1 MSWGAGSGG
10 CTGRCRRATSGRP
23 VGTGQG
29 RASAPTGARSSA
41 PSRSRS
47 RSWASRRSRCSW
59 CSTVSSST
67 TTATT
72 PAPTSGPGSGARA
85 DLARDAAAASRGA
98 AGHLAGAVLRP
109 GVRVHPDPAHRAA
122 GRRPVGGERATGGAD
137 LRGAVL
143 DVRRLRLADQ
153 PGAAGATS
161 PQVAADPRMAA
172 FLVCALAIPR
182 AFDGG
187 GLAFGLGYLLV
198 VLLHGPATYALWG
211 VAILIQ
217 LVMPYAN
224 RSPARPNI
232 RPAHF
237 VERHGLLLIVA
248 LGESVVAIGISVGR
262 EALTVRLF
270 GTVLLGLAL
279 AAALWWTYFA
289 GEEERAEQAL
299 ESVPDLNRRLLLA
312 VRAYF
317 FAYVPMLLGIISLAA
332 GVKLSLGQAT
342 HRLDP
347 GPALTLAAG
356 VALYLAGDVAF
367 RRALRIR
374 PLAYRAAAAPL
385 ALATAVLGI
394 YVAGAV
400 QLVALIAV
408 LLGMLVP
415 EARWRRAVGA

>member
-1 MSWGAGSGG
+1 LLLILG
-10 CTGRCRRATSGRP
+10 
-23 VGTGQG
+23 
-29 RASAPTGARSSA
+29 
-41 PSRSRS
+41 
-47 RSWASRRSRCSW
+47 
-59 CSTVSSST
+59 
-67 TTATT
+67 
-72 PAPTSGPGSGARA
+72 
-85 DLARDAAAASRGA
+85 
-98 AGHLAGAVLRP
+98 
-109 GVRVHPDPAHRAA
+109 
-122 GRRPVGGERATGGAD
+122 
-137 LRGAVL
+137 
-143 DVRRLRLADQ
+143 
-153 PGAAGATS
+153 
-161 PQVAADPRMAA
+161 MAA

-198 VLLHGPATYALWG
+198 VLVHGGLYTSVYGRTMAVWVGPFNVLAALSVIAAGLLSGPATYALWG

>member
-1 MSWGAGSGG
+1 VGRELTWRETQPPQAEEQRVTSLELFFDLVFVFTLTQL
-10 CTGRCRRATSGRP
+10 TG
-23 VGTGQG
+23 
-29 RASAPTGARSSA
+29 
-41 PSRSRS
+41 
-47 RSWASRRSRCSW
+47 
-59 CSTVSSST
+59 
-67 TTATT
+67 
-72 PAPTSGPGSGARA
+72 
-85 DLARDAAAASRGA
+85 L
-98 AGHLAGAVLRP
+98 LAGDLSVVSGLRVALIFVVLFWMYGGYAWLTNQVP
-109 GVRVHPDPAHRAA
+109 
-122 GRRPVGGERATGGAD
+122 PV
-137 LRGAVL
+137 LP
-143 DVRRLRLADQ
+143 VRRLLLIL
-153 PGAAGATS
+153 G
-161 PQVAADPRMAA
+161 MAA

-198 VLLHGPATYALWG
+198 VLVHGGLYTSVYGRTMAVWVGPFNVLAALSVIAAGLLSGPATYALWG

-374 PLAYRAAAAPL
+374 PLAYRAAAAPV
-385 ALATAVLGI
+385 ALATAVLGT